1 MNLNHKINSSNNV
14 MRVFIL
20 STEEGRSFVKEK
32 IGGKRNMVVLLSL
45 FGMICWGIAPVFAKA
60 ALKNTDPVAGLVLRT
75 IFAASVVSGWV
86 IISGNF
92 SKVSSI
98 PANTWWL
105 IGIEA
110 LLATLVGDL
119 AYYAALKKG
128 DVSLVTIIMSSSPL
142 ITILCSVLF
151 LGEQITLMRLIG
163 ATLVIAGIILI
174 V

>member
-1 MNLNHKINSSNNV
+1 MA
-14 MRVFIL
+14 
-20 STEEGRSFVKEK
+20 EK
-32 IGGKRNMVVLLSL
+32 TGGGKNMVVFLSL
-45 FGMICWGIAPVFAKA
+45 FGMVCWGIAPVFAKA
-60 ALKNTDPVAGLVLRT
+60 ALKNIDPVAGLVLRT

-86 IISGNF
+86 IISGSF
-92 SKVSSI
+92 SKVSAI
-98 PANTWWL
+98 PASAWWL

-142 ITILCSVLF
+142 ITILCAVLF
-151 LGEQITLMRLIG
+151 LGEQINMMRLVG
-163 ATLVIAGIILI
+163 AGLVIAGIILI

>member
-1 MNLNHKINSSNNV
+1 MATKP
-14 MRVFIL
+14 
-20 STEEGRSFVKEK
+20 G
-32 IGGKRNMVVLLSL
+32 GGKNMVVFLAL
-45 FGMICWGIAPVFAKA
+45 FGMVCWGIAPVFAKV
-60 ALKNTDPVAGLVLRT
+60 ALKNIDPVAGLVLRT

-86 IISGNF
+86 IISGSF

-98 PANTWWL
+98 PASSWWL

-142 ITILCSVLF
+142 ITILCAVLF
-151 LGEQITLMRLIG
+151 LGEQITLIRLIG
-163 ATLVIAGIILI
+163 AGFVIAGIILI

>member
-1 MNLNHKINSSNNV
+1 MIKND
-14 MRVFIL
+14 
-20 STEEGRSFVKEK
+20 RSRK
-32 IGGKRNMVVLLSL
+32 NMVVLLAL

-60 ALKNTDPVAGLVLRT
+60 ALKDIDPTAGLVLRT

-98 PANTWWL
+98 PAATWWL
-105 IGIEA
+105 IATEA

-128 DVSLVTIIMSSSPL
+128 DVSLVTIVMSSSPL
-142 ITILCSVLF
+142 VTILCSAVF
-151 LGEQITLMRLIG
+151 LGEQITLMRLVG
-163 ATLVIAGIILI
+163 AILVIAGIILI

>member
-1 MNLNHKINSSNNV
+1 MAKKS
-14 MRVFIL
+14 
-20 STEEGRSFVKEK
+20 
-32 IGGKRNMVVLLSL
+32 GGKKNMVVLLSL

-60 ALKNTDPVAGLVLRT
+60 ALKNIDPAAGLVLRT

-86 IISGNF
+86 IITGNF

-98 PANTWWL
+98 PARTWWL

-151 LGEQITLMRLIG
+151 LGEQMTLMRLIG
-163 ATLVIAGIILI
+163 AVLVVAGIILI

>member
-1 MNLNHKINSSNNV
+1 MV
-14 MRVFIL
+14 IL
-20 STEEGRSFVKEK
+20 
-32 IGGKRNMVVLLSL
+32 LAL
-45 FGMICWGIAPVFAKA
+45 FGMVCWGIAPIFAKL
-60 ALKNTDPVAGLVLRT
+60 ALKGIDPTAGLVLRT

-86 IISGNF
+86 LLSGSF
-92 SKVSSI
+92 SKVSRI
-98 PANTWWL
+98 PASAWWL

-151 LGEQITLMRLIG
+151 LGEQMTMIRIIG
-163 ATLVIAGIILI
+163 AGLVVLGIILI